1 MDEARTTRQ
10 LSLSRN
16 LGLAM
21 TFLALMGWGTAYFA
35 RASTAVQQQLRGEVA
50 QLKVTQDQLL
60 AERDQARAQLA
71 AAQQEGMVLTKL
83 WKRARTR
90 RLSRAAF
97 HPPCQPATRRAPQPK
112 PKARVDRPPRPVQ
125 APELSCHTRGT
136 AHRR

>member
-21 TFLALMGWGTAYFA
+21 TFLALMGGGTACFA

-60 AERDQARAQLA
+60 AERDQARAHL

-83 WKRARTR
+83 LEESQDKASSTG
-90 RLSRAAF
+90 SVS
-97 HPPCQPATRRAPQPK
+97 PPIPASK
-112 PKARVDRPPRPVQ
+112 PPRTPAQ
-125 APELSCHTRGT
+125 TKGQGR
-136 AHRR
+136 